1 MEWIGTKF
9 ALTLGGIRLR
19 VNIALEDVPP
29 EGASVGK
36 APSSAREHREHD
48 GSGRRNYR
56 LHTR

>member
-19 VNIALEDVPP
+19 VHVALEDVPL
-29 EGASVGK
+29 ESASVGK
-36 APSSAREHREHD
+36 APHGVREHRDHD

>member
-19 VNIALEDVPP
+19 VSIALEDVPD
-29 EGASVGK
+29 ESASAGK
-36 APSSAREHREHD
+36 APSAAREQREHD
-48 GSGRRNYR
+48 GTGRRNYR